1 MALTKETLIA
11 LIDELS
17 GAGLPAEMLA
27 EHPELLSGGVID
39 SMALLSV
46 VEKLEAAL
54 GKRVPPSD
62 ITMENFNSVGAIL
75 ALQNRLLAA

>member
-1 MALTKETLIA
+1 MALTKDILID

-17 GAGLPAEMLA
+17 GSGLPAEVLA
-27 EHPELLSGGVID
+27 EHSELLSGGVID

-46 VEKLEAAL
+46 VEKLENAL
-54 GKRVPPSD
+54 GRNVPPGD

-75 ALQNRLLAA
+75 ALQSRLLAA